1 MKFNFHS
8 QKGYEFVVWPDT
20 QRYMGE
26 NWFNAE
32 ALLLNSE
39 EEVIQFGSA
48 AFWIPRERI
57 QELRRKIYR

>member
-1 MKFNFHS
+1 
-8 QKGYEFVVWPDT
+8 
-20 QRYMGE
+20 MGE

-57 QELRRKIYR
+57 QELKRKIYR